1 LLAFAFFVA
10 AYHSAFVA
18 ARAFAPAIASP
29 FWFPDSV
36 LLCALLLSP
45 PRWWWVFILGT
56 FPGRIAP
63 AMTSGMPAW
72 YLLATYAIDCGAGVT
87 TALALRRFMRNAL
100 RFESLRDL
108 AVFCLWAVVLI
119 PASDAALGAW
129 AGVGRGWA
137 FETTWRQWFLG
148 VALSQLVVTP
158 ALLYWVVRPAWKI
171 GADHLRW
178 LEAGLLA
185 AGLIATGIL
194 AFDTHLGFDEPRF
207 FAPVLFLVWAAVRF
221 GMPGASGAIA
231 TIAFIAIEAAVDGR
245 GPFSGHSPE
254 ETALA
259 LQRFL
264 LLRAAPLY
272 AVAVLVEQRGG
283 FERSLHTSEKRMSLA
298 AAAIKLKICEWD
310 VARDLLWV
318 IDPAQEGPPAAPV
331 TLAGFMQTMH
341 PDDRDTALSGLE
353 RAIRGGGGPEGR
365 YRTLLPDGGFRW
377 MAWAGQV
384 EFDDAGKPL
393 WVRAVGRDVT
403 HLVTVEQ
410 ETQLQ
415 RDELVHLSRVAM
427 LGEMSGAIA
436 HELNQPL
443 GAILTN
449 AQTAKRLLARPNPD
463 SAELSE
469 ILDDIVSDDHRA
481 VETIRGLRQLFQK
494 APAQQKTRPLDL
506 NLVVREALKL
516 AQSELQI
523 ARVELRTELSE
534 LPAIDGDRI
543 QLQQLLLNLISN
555 ACNAMAG
562 VDGGREL
569 TVRTGFTDSEG
580 VHVTVSDRGDGIPAD
595 NLSHLFDPFFT
606 TRPGGM
612 GLGLTVCRTIASAHH
627 GKLWAEN
634 NPDRGASFHFVV
646 PWRPQPR
653 Q

>member
-1 LLAFAFFVA
+1 LLAFALFVA
-10 AYHSAFVA
+10 AYQAAFVS

-29 FWFPDSV
+29 FWFPDSI

-45 PRWWWVFILGT
+45 RRWWWVFLLGT
-56 FPGRIAP
+56 LPGRIAP
-63 AMTSGMPAW
+63 AITHGIPAW
-72 YLLATYAIDCGAGVT
+72 HLLATYSIDCAAGLA
-87 TALALRRFMRNAL
+87 TALALRRFMRNPL
-100 RFESLRDL
+100 RFETLRDL
-108 AVFCLWAVVLI
+108 AVFCFWAVALI
-119 PASDAALGAW
+119 PAADAALGAW
-129 AGVGRGWA
+129 ADAGRGWA
-137 FETTWRQWFLG
+137 FGPDWKQWFLG
-148 VALSQLVVTP
+148 VALSQLVITP
-158 ALLYWVVRPAWKI
+158 ALFYWVLRPAWKI
-171 GADHLRW
+171 EADRMRW
-178 LEAGLLA
+178 LEAALLA
-185 AGLIATGIL
+185 AGLIATGVL
-194 AFDTHLGFDEPRF
+194 AFDTQLGFDEPRF

-221 GMPGASGAIA
+221 GMPGATGAIA
-231 TIAFIAIEAAVDGR
+231 TIAFIAIEAAIDGR

-254 ETALA
+254 DTALA

-283 FERSLHTSEKRMSLA
+283 FERSLQTIEKRMSLA
-298 AAAIKLKICEWD
+298 AGAIKLKICEWD
-310 VARDLLWV
+310 VSRDLLWV
-318 IDPAQEGPPAAPV
+318 IDPAPNSPQAAPV
-331 TLAGFMQTMH
+331 TLAEFMQTMH
-341 PDDRDTALSGLE
+341 PDDRERALAGLE
-353 RAIRGGGGPEGR
+353 TAMRGGGGPEGR

-449 AQTAKRLLARPNPD
+449 AQTAKRLLARASFDPK
-463 SAELSE
+463 ELSE
-469 ILDDIVSDDHRA
+469 ILDDIVADDHRA

-494 APAQQKTRPLDL
+494 APAQQKTRPIDL
-506 NLVVREALKL
+506 NLVVRDVLKL

-523 ARVELRTELSE
+523 AKVALHTELSE
-534 LPAIDGDRI
+534 LPSIDGDRI

-562 VDGGREL
+562 VEGGREL
-569 TVRTGFTDSEG
+569 TVRTNFNDGEG
-580 VHVTVSDRGDGIPAD
+580 VHVIVSDRGDGIPAD

-627 GKLWAEN
+627 GRLWAEN